1 MQPQKEQ
8 IGATLSAEAEFILAC
23 IATPP
28 SADSW
33 AKARSLAGGK
43 LDWEAIRRIASWHR
57 VMPTLY
63 RFVSGNADAVPDSF
77 SAALRTDYFGN
88 AIRNGGIA
96 REMVRIVSGLE
107 ALGIDVLALKGP
119 VLAITAYGDLALRQF
134 LDLDIFIRSHD
145 LPRVADFLAE
155 AGYYPHRYE
164 RDRPDGGYF
173 QDSEDEFFAREGHVA
188 IDTLRQLMPAFI
200 DVHRW
205 LMPSYF
211 PFAPE
216 DDSLWRRA
224 VRIPLENYAMATL
237 GPMDSMLFL
246 IAHATKHGWPRLQ
259 PICDI
264 AALAARAQI
273 DWMELAAQAAKLR
286 CERMLL
292 LAAMLAS
299 SMVGAEIEPVILA
312 AAAADRQVAWL
323 AGKIRTRMFGY
334 TGGRPGLF
342 NEWIVPLTAIER
354 VPSRIHYCLSR
365 GLTPT
370 IEDWEFVALPRPLY
384 PLYWAIRP
392 FRLLVQQGP
401 RLFARG
407 STPQT
412 RTTAL
417 SPLSRQ

>member
-1 MQPQKEQ
+1 MQPKKEQ
-8 IGATLSAEAEFILAC
+8 IGATLSAEAQFVLAC
-23 IATPP
+23 IANPALAV
-28 SADSW
+28 SQ
-33 AKARSLAGGK
+33 AKARLLAGEK
-43 LDWEAIRRIASWHR
+43 LDWEAIRQIANWHR
-57 VMPTLY
+57 VMPMLY

-77 SAALRTDYFGN
+77 LAALRADYFGN

-96 REMVRIVSGLE
+96 RETVRIVSGLE
-107 ALGIDVLALKGP
+107 AIGIEVLALKGP

-134 LDLDIFIRSHD
+134 LDLDIFIRNHD

-155 AGYYPHRYE
+155 AGYFPHRYE

-173 QDSEDEFFAREGHVA
+173 QDSEDEFFAKEDQVR
-188 IDTLRQLMPAFI
+188 IDTPRQLMPVFI

-216 DDSLWRRA
+216 DDGLWKRA
-224 VRIPLENYAMATL
+224 VRTELEDHAVVTL
-237 GPMDSMLFL
+237 DPMDSMLFL

-264 AALAARAQI
+264 AALAARAKI
-273 DWMELAAQAAKLR
+273 DWMELAAQAAKLQ
-286 CERMLL
+286 CKRMLL
-292 LAAMLAS
+292 LAAMLAAD
-299 SMVGAEIEPVILA
+299 MLGAEVAPAILA
-312 AAAADRQVAWL
+312 AAAADRQIAWL
-323 AGKIRTRMFGY
+323 AGKIHSRMFAY
-334 TGGRPGLF
+334 AGGRPALF

-354 VPSRIHYCLSR
+354 VPSRIRYCLSR
-365 GLTPT
+365 GFTPT
-370 IEDWEFVALPRPLY
+370 IEDWEFVALPRSFY

-407 STPQT
+407 SAPQT
-412 RTTAL
+412 RTTDM
-417 SPLSRQ
+417 SPLPHP